1 MDNSRILSLDNREQ
15 ISRQSMDF
23 VTRPHL
29 NLIYETMTSDLA
41 VCGTAACVVV
51 RSVHKKKQN
60 KNLGGHETPYRIAL
74 NLKSIFLSK
83 TCKK

>member
-51 RSVHKKKQN
+51 RSVHKKKTKQKPWWTRNALSDSLKFEINLLKQN
-60 KNLGGHETPYRIAL
+60 M
-74 NLKSIFLSK
+74 
-83 TCKK
+83 